1 MSNNSILE
9 NPKFWNILQYLVDL
23 EGSVSF
29 DKVCDY
35 YKLTPQMLNSLLNF
49 LHNVDFQITLNS
61 NKGELMVIPPKE
73 KPKFTLHFNLMEW
86 LAFQAHFPLLS
97 SASDKVY
104 NDKLT
109 AKLSIVE
116 DQYNKNDLFAPLSVL
131 DFVKDHSL
139 SEGITPVEQKD
150 QSKVI
155 IEDLELALLENTP
168 LNLMLKS
175 GGELD
180 IMPRKLVYI
189 DGSLSLIAEDMKD
202 LCLVQIST
210 WNIVHVETVKKEYTN
225 NFSSLEII
233 DFINSIRAISE
244 NEVRLILKVH
254 DHSNVNLTPAHIH
267 MNNPCIVTN
276 SEGEKIWAASVEP
289 CLQVFE
295 WIFEM
300 GKSVEIIDPGF
311 LKKQYMDFCVD
322 RLKKSS

>member
-9 NPKFWNILQYLVDL
+9 NSKFWNILQYLVDL
-23 EGSVSF
+23 EGPVSF

-49 LHNVDFQITLNS
+49 LHNIDFQIELA
-61 NKGELMVIPPKE
+61 NKEGTLMVIPPKD
-73 KPKFTLHFNLMEW
+73 KPKFTVHFNLMEW

-97 SASDKVY
+97 SASDKAY
-104 NDKLT
+104 NNKLT

-139 SEGITPVEQKD
+139 SEGITPVEEKD
-150 QSKVI
+150 DSRLIV
-155 IEDLELALLENTP
+155 EDLELSLLENKS
-168 LNLMLKS
+168 LKLMLKN

-189 DGSLSLIAEDMKD
+189 DGSLSLIGEDMKD
-202 LCLVQIST
+202 LCLIQIST
-210 WNIVHVETVKKEYTN
+210 WNIVHVESLNKEYKN
-225 NFSSLEII
+225 NFSSLEIV
-233 DFINSIRAISE
+233 DFINSIRAISD

-311 LKKQYMDFCVD
+311 LKKQYMEFCVD